1 MATIKNIPQ
10 FTPQQMDLFQR
21 LLAAIGPGAEQGLGF
36 LSQLAGGDEDIFSQ
50 LEAPA
55 YSALER
61 GLGQTASRFSQFGAQ
76 DSSAFQNAL
85 AGQSGQLAESLGAQ
99 RVGLQQ
105 QAIERLLGSTQD
117 LLGQRPNQQFLKQRR
132 PGFGSF
138 LGSAAGSLVGQAPG
152 LLAKYFLGG
161 A

>member
-61 GLGQTASRFSQFGAQ
+61 GLRQTASGFSQFGAQ

-85 AGQSGQLAESLGAQ
+85 AGQSRQLAESLGAQ

-105 QAIERLLGSTQD
+105 QAIERLLGSTQS
-117 LLGQRPNQQFLKQRR
+117 LLGQKPFETHLKSRK

-138 LGSAAGSLVGQAPG
+138 LAGAGGELLKNLPQILAAFA
-152 LLAKYFLGG
+152 
-161 A
+161 